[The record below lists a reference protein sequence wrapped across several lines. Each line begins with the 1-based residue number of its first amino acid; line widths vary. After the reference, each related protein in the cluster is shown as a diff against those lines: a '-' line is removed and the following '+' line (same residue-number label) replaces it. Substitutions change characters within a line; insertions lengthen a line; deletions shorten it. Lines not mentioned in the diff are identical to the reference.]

1 MPSRS
6 AQMRLFLTLKI
17 NKGLIMIYTTRNK
30 ARQTAQAINAMFP
43 DLVKA
48 PTAKTDKGWPVTFK
62 KGKLS
67 LKK

>member
-1 MPSRS
+1 
-6 AQMRLFLTLKI
+6 
-17 NKGLIMIYTTRNK
+17 MIYTTRNK

-62 KGKLS
+62 KGRLS

>member
-1 MPSRS
+1 
-6 AQMRLFLTLKI
+6 
-17 NKGLIMIYTTRNK
+17 MIYTTRNK

-48 PTAKTDKGWPVTFK
+48 PAAKTDKGWRISFK
-62 KGKLS
+62 KGRLS